1 MVVHQFLFTPSNSC
15 DHGVSGAFLVVKN
28 SNKKVTTW
36 KITKY
41 SATGDSDSFP
51 LICWLFLP
59 FPLVVFLGYKFK
71 KKTQKITLRKLHPQQ
86 STIHS
91 LVFSNGSHLDAES
104 FPIAIVAIAFG
115 VLDGKTQTSPLCNVG

>member
-59 FPLVVFLGYKFK
+59 FPLVVFLGYKIK
-71 KKTQKITLRKLHPQQ
+71 KNSKLHP
-86 STIHS
+86 SENFTPNKAPSIRW
-91 LVFSNGSHLDAES
+91 FSPTVRHLDAES

-115 VLDGKTQTSPLCNVG
+115 VLDGKTQVATV

>member
-59 FPLVVFLGYKFK
+59 FPLVVFFGVQIQ
-71 KKTQKITLRKLHPQQ
+71 KKTQNFTSENFTHPC
-86 STIHS
+86 TIHS
-91 LVFSNGSHLDAES
+91 LVFSKGSHLDAES

-115 VLDGKTQTSPLCNVG
+115 VLDGKTQVATV